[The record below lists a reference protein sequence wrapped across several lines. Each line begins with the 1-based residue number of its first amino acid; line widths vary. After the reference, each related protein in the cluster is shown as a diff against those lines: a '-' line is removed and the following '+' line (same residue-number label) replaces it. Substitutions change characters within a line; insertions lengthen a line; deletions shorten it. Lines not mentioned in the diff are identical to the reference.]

1 MSSSPSPSPP
11 TSPSPHAWRVFGI
24 ASLATFLAFLDTT
37 IVNVAFPDLLGD
49 FPGAG
54 LDTLAWVINGYAL
67 LFAALLA
74 VAGRTADLAGRKRV
88 FLGGIALFVLGS
100 AAAGVAPSP
109 GALIAARLAQGAA
122 AAAMVPSALA
132 LLLPVFPPAR
142 RAGVVGLWGGV
153 AGLAA
158 ALGPVLGGVL
168 VDLAGWRLVFALNVP
183 VGLIALALGRR
194 LLDES
199 RAETAAPPDVAGA
212 TLLAGSTG
220 LLALGLL
227 QANAWGWTDS
237 RTLGAWATAVA
248 LAVALAARSRRH
260 PAPII
265 ESSLWRVRS
274 FAVANVAQF
283 VFGAAFL
290 AAPLVGALL
299 LTGVWGYSTLEAGL
313 ALAPGPLAA
322 GIAAVI
328 AGRIADRAGQRAVV
342 LPGTV
347 IYAAGLSWQALAL
360 SAAPDL
366 LGAWLPGQVLSGA
379 GVGLV
384 LPALTSAAAR
394 SLPPERFAT
403 GMALSLTSRQLGIVL
418 GIAVVVALIGTPA
431 PGDALDAYRSGLGL
445 CAIVGLLSGVV
456 ALRLGPAP
464 RPAPVRTVRRAEA
477 VA

>member
-1 MSSSPSPSPP
+1 VPS
-11 TSPSPHAWRVFGI
+11 SPSPHAWRVFGV

-74 VAGRTADLAGRKRV
+74 VAGRTADLVGRKRV
-88 FLGGIALFVLGS
+88 FLGGVALFVLGS
-100 AAAGVAPSP
+100 AAAGLAPSP

-132 LLLPVFPPAR
+132 LLLPAFPPAR
-142 RAGVVGLWGGV
+142 RASVVGLWGGV

-158 ALGPVLGGVL
+158 ALGPVLGGIL

-183 VGLIALALGRR
+183 VGLVALALGRR
-194 LLDES
+194 LLAES
-199 RAETAAPPDVAGA
+199 RAEGESVQPDVAGA
-212 TLLAGSTG
+212 ILLAGSTG

-227 QANAWGWTDS
+227 QANAWGWADP
-237 RTLGAWATAVA
+237 RTLGAFAVA
-248 LAVALAARSRRH
+248 TVLAVALLVRSRRH
-260 PAPII
+260 PAPIV
-265 ESSLWRVRS
+265 ETELWRVRS
-274 FAVANVAQF
+274 FAVANGAQF

-313 ALAPGPLAA
+313 ALAPGPLVA

-328 AGRIADRAGQRAVV
+328 AGRIADRSGQRTVV

-347 IYAAGLSWQALAL
+347 IYAAGLAWQALAL
-360 SAAPDL
+360 GSSPDL
-366 LGAWLPGQVLSGA
+366 LGAWLPGQVLSGM

-394 SLPPERFAT
+394 SLPPQRFAT
-403 GMALSLTSRQLGIVL
+403 GMAMSLTSRQLGIVL
-418 GIAVVVALIGTPA
+418 GIAVVVAVIGTPA

-445 CAIVGLLSGVV
+445 CALVGLASGVV
-456 ALRLGPAP
+456 ALGLGPAA
-464 RPAPVRTVRRAEA
+464 RPAPVRAPRPAEA
-477 VA
+477 VS

>member
-1 MSSSPSPSPP
+1 
-11 TSPSPHAWRVFGI
+11 VFGI

-74 VAGRTADLAGRKRV
+74 VAGRTADLVGRKRV
-88 FLGGIALFVLGS
+88 FLGGVALFVLGS
-100 AAAGVAPSP
+100 AAAGLAPSP

-142 RAGVVGLWGGV
+142 RASVVGLWGGV
-153 AGLAA
+153 AGIAA

-168 VDLAGWRLVFALNVP
+168 VDAAGWRLVFALNVP

-194 LLDES
+194 LLAES
-199 RAETAAPPDVAGA
+199 RAEDSAAPDVVGA
-212 TLLAGSTG
+212 ILLAGATG

-227 QANAWGWTDS
+227 QANSWGWTDP
-237 RTLGAWATAVA
+237 RTLGAWAVAVVLA
-248 LAVALAARSRRH
+248 LALGARSRRH
-260 PAPII
+260 PAPIV
-265 ESSLWRVRS
+265 EGALWRVRS
-274 FAVANVAQF
+274 FAVANGAQF

-313 ALAPGPLAA
+313 ALAPGPLVAA
-322 GIAAVI
+322 AAAVL
-328 AGRIADRAGQRAVV
+328 AGRIADRTGQRAVV

-347 IYAAGLSWQALAL
+347 IYAAGLAWQALAL
-360 SAAPDL
+360 DSSPDL
-366 LGAWLPGQVLSGA
+366 LGAWLPGQALSGA

-394 SLPPERFAT
+394 SLPPQRFAT
-403 GMALSLTSRQLGIVL
+403 GVAMSLTMRQLGIVL
-418 GIAVVVALIGTPA
+418 GIAVVVAVIGTPA
-431 PGDALDAYRSGLGL
+431 PGGALDAYRDGLAL
-445 CAIVGLLSGVV
+445 CAIVGLLSGAV
-456 ALRLGPAP
+456 ALGLGTPGRVAAVSA
-464 RPAPVRTVRRAEA
+464 RPVEA
-477 VA
+477 TS